1 MYPFFDKSQCG
12 NGEGPTLMMSGV
24 PGVEPT
30 VGSWIQHL
38 LILSGRNL
46 PEGLEENSSSMD
58 AMEGKSLLLDI
69 WRNWQKDGN
78 TKILESQI
86 ISFYLRLF
94 EVLKD
99 NQAISNNISVI
110 ESHLITNFFSNSKAK
125 KDAFMS
131 IAKFEVNNPQIQ
143 HKAVNELIRVIHQL
157 SPESSLRKRKRSR
170 C

>member
-1 MYPFFDKSQCG
+1 MKATHCLLALQLCLMAISGCYCHG
-12 NGEGPTLMMSGV
+12 TLIESLESLKNYFNSTGIED
-24 PGVEPT
+24 VE
-30 VGSWIQHL
+30 
-38 LILSGRNL
+38 
-46 PEGLEENSSSMD
+46 E
-58 AMEGKSLLLDI
+58 KSLLLDI
-69 WRNWQKDGN
+69 WRNWQKDGD
-78 TKILESQI
+78 TKILEGQI

-131 IAKFEVNNPQIQ
+131 ITKFEVNNPQIQ
-143 HKAVNELIRVIHQL
+143 RRAARELIRLIHQL

>member
-1 MYPFFDKSQCG
+1 MLFP
-12 NGEGPTLMMSGV
+12 
-24 PGVEPT
+24 
-30 VGSWIQHL
+30 
-38 LILSGRNL
+38 
-46 PEGLEENSSSMD
+46 
-58 AMEGKSLLLDI
+58 
-69 WRNWQKDGN
+69 KDGN

-131 IAKFEVNNPQIQ
+131 IAKFEVRQLCKLPYYCLFHI
-143 HKAVNELIRVIHQL
+143 VFEL
-157 SPESSLRKRKRSR
+157 SDSR
-170 C
+170 N